1 MKKITLNAITILL
14 VSSIGSF
21 AIAQCEDGGCA
32 LKGKLSGVAANLNQ
46 TGPPAGGWPCQGGN
60 LNYTNGNTDV
70 NCPSAAGL
78 TGYPSIKESLLFAAK
93 DPFSPHPLYAYSAN
107 GIDAS
112 MTHKWNQ
119 QMAQQKSW
127 HEGYNYWRWN
137 RPTALV
143 VPPTAAFATQYSWG
157 VGQTKSLPI
166 YHQFGR
172 MNPGSGGG
180 SGMYA
185 SQPYWPSSTQQ
196 MGVYPV
202 RASW

>member
-1 MKKITLNAITILL
+1 MKKITLNTITILL

-21 AIAQCEDGGCA
+21 ALAQCQDGGCA
-32 LKGKLSGVAANLNQ
+32 LKSQIYASMNQ
-46 TGPPAGGWPCQGGN
+46 TGPSAGGAWPCQGGT
-60 LNYTNGNTDV
+60 LNYTFGNTDV
-70 NCPSAAGL
+70 NCPSGNGL
-78 TGYPSIKESLLFAAK
+78 TDYPSIKQTLSYASR

-119 QMAQQKSW
+119 QMAQTRSW

-143 VPPTAAFATQYSWG
+143 VPPTAAFSSQYSWG

-172 MNPGSGGG
+172 TNPGSGGG
-180 SGMYA
+180 AGQYS
-185 SQPYWPSSTQQ
+185 SSPYWPSSTQQ
-196 MGVYPV
+196 LGVYPV